1 MTSAGSRRRVAVIGG
16 GIAGLAAARTLA
28 HGGVEV
34 VVFESS
40 TTVGGKLRTSP
51 FHGHAAV
58 DEGPDAFLAR
68 LPWATTLAR
77 EVGLGDTLVSPES
90 GTASVWWGRMHDIPS
105 GLLLGMPTD
114 VMALARSRLISWPG
128 KARAALEPF
137 LPRTSIAHDS
147 LGRYV
152 RARFGDQVH
161 ERLVDP
167 LVGSIYAADTDRFS
181 LAAVPQIA
189 DLAGRSRSVLVA
201 GRSMPSP
208 APSAGPVFYA
218 PAGGLGALAEAVADD
233 ARSHG
238 ATFRTGCTVTAIEA
252 TGSGWHVE
260 HHSGV
265 ATGDTAGDTGSGDSA
280 SGGTAFDAVILAT
293 PAAATAALVARSA
306 PDAATLLA
314 DVETADV
321 VMVTLAVPR
330 SSWPERL
337 RGRSGYL
344 VPKPQQRLVTA
355 CSFGSQKW
363 AHWASDDHEI
373 LRVSLG
379 RDGLPVL
386 GHDDETLLAAAVDE
400 VGRHLG
406 IDLQPSA
413 TRLTRWAGAFPQYR
427 PQHAARVAAVE
438 EVLPDGLVVCGA
450 SHHGIGIPACVNSA
464 QRAAAATLARLAAV
478 EE

>member
-1 MTSAGSRRRVAVIGG
+1 MSGSPRRRRVAVVGG
-16 GIAGLAAARTLA
+16 GIAGLAAARALLTGPEGDA
-28 HGGVEV
+28 PEV
-34 VVFESS
+34 VLFEAD
-40 TTVGGKLRTSP
+40 TIVGGKLRTSP
-51 FHGHAAV
+51 FAGLAAV

-68 LPWATTLAR
+68 LPWATALAR

-90 GTASVWWGRMHDIPS
+90 GTASVWWERMHDIPG

-128 KARAALEPF
+128 KMRAALEPF
-137 LPRTSIAHDS
+137 LPRTSLAHDS
-147 LGRYV
+147 LGMYV

-201 GRSMPSP
+201 ARSTPTP
-208 APSAGPVFYA
+208 VANAGPVFYA
-218 PAGGLGALAEAVADD
+218 PSGGLGGFAGAVADD
-233 ARSHG
+233 VRARGGSII
-238 ATFRTGCTVTAIEA
+238 TGCAARRLARDGE
-252 TGSGWHVE
+252 GWRLE
-260 HHSGV
+260 
-265 ATGDTAGDTGSGDSA
+265 GDGFSGDR
-280 SGGTAFDAVILAT
+280 FDAVVIAT
-293 PAAATAALVARSA
+293 PAVAAAALLGDVV
-306 PDAATLLA
+306 PDASAALA
-314 DVETADV
+314 GVEASDV

-330 SSWPERL
+330 AVWPERL

-363 AHWASDDHEI
+363 AHWSSPDHEI

-386 GHDDETLLAAAVDE
+386 GFDDAELLAAAVAE
-400 VGRHLG
+400 VGGHLG
-406 IDLQPSA
+406 FDLQPTA
-413 TRLTRWAGAFPQYR
+413 HRVTRWAGAFPQYR
-427 PQHAARVAAVE
+427 PRHAERVRAIEAA
-438 EVLPDGLVVCGA
+438 LPHGITVCGA

-464 QRAAAATLARLAAV
+464 QRAAAATLVRLSAM

>member
-1 MTSAGSRRRVAVIGG
+1 MTRPGAGRRVAVIGG

-28 HGGVEV
+28 RAGAEV
-34 VVFESS
+34 VVLERDASI
-40 TTVGGKLRTSP
+40 GGKLRTSP
-51 FHGHAAV
+51 FHGHAAI

-68 LPWATTLAR
+68 LPWATELAR
-77 EVGLGDTLVSPES
+77 QVGLGDTLVSPEA
-90 GTASVWWGRMHDIPS
+90 GTASVWWRRMHDIPS

-114 VMALARSRLISWPG
+114 VLALARSRLISWPG

-137 LPRTSIAHDS
+137 LPRTSTEHDS

-189 DLAGRSRSVLVA
+189 DLASRSRSVLVA
-201 GRSMPSP
+201 GRSMPAPSP
-208 APSAGPVFYA
+208 AAGPVFFA
-218 PAGGLGALAEAVADD
+218 PSGGLGALAAAVADD
-233 ARSHG
+233 SRVHG
-238 ATFRTGCTVTAIEA
+238 ATIVTGRSA
-252 TGSGWHVE
+252 TTLLPDGGGWRLDDE
-260 HHSGV
+260 RY
-265 ATGDTAGDTGSGDSA
+265 
-280 SGGTAFDAVILAT
+280 DAVVVAT
-293 PAAATAALVARSA
+293 PASAAAALVVTTA
-306 PDAATLLA
+306 PDAAALLA
-314 DVETADV
+314 GVEAADV

-330 SSWPERL
+330 AEWPERL

-363 AHWASDDHEI
+363 AHWSADDHEI

-386 GHDDETLLAAAVDE
+386 DHDDATLLGAAVDE

-406 IDLQPSA
+406 IDLRPA
-413 TRLTRWAGAFPQYR
+413 AHRLTRWAGAFPQYR
-427 PQHAARVAAVE
+427 PRHAERARSIEAA
-438 EVLPDGLVVCGA
+438 LPPGVVVCGA

-464 QRAAAATLARLAAV
+464 QRAATATLDRLAAM